1 MNNEIDSVRM
11 NDYLTQ
17 LPIDFRR
24 EIKLWKQDVERKK
37 VLKKKLLD
45 LKTLKDSQ
53 INMTPLDSPGIIK
66 ESGNFS
72 DSDKSGKSINRSVLS
87 YSQQQNKKLKKLSK
101 NLSSLKLPEA

>member
-1 MNNEIDSVRM
+1 MNNEMDSVRM

-45 LKTLKDSQ
+45 MKTLKDSQ
-53 INMTPLDSPGIIK
+53 VNITSHDSPGTLQ
-66 ESGNFS
+66 ESINLS
-72 DSDKSGKSINRSVLS
+72 DSDKSAKSINRSVLS
-87 YSQQQNKKLKKLSK
+87 YSQQ
-101 NLSSLKLPEA
+101 